1 MAVAP
6 DLLLKSAPEVKPRK
20 SAAKPPA
27 ETPQP
32 RKNQPSN
39 FAQVYAKERQT
50 SAIERQ
56 AAAAK
61 AAQNKPQTQDAAAP
75 TDTLPGANAAVVA
88 DSGNGLPVDAE
99 VTTQDDSVLDPA
111 LDPLLLFGMTGQVPL
126 TPEEA
131 TQALEDVALLD
142 TATICVPSSLLVVDA
157 HWDLL
162 DPNAQS
168 SLLAATTAS
177 VAGLVGNSA
186 ALMTDASHDPTLD
199 ALNTLPG
206 VRMAL
211 EIGAQQAQVAQ
222 QAGPTAGAI
231 TAAISGDGAQSFAGT
246 LAVLAEQG
254 VGEGEG
260 SLKIGKLDIDSLK
273 DVDGLQDG
281 AWESHSD
288 NLAGRLS
295 ALSQAIS
302 QQTSASARSV
312 LVPGQPLAMHQG
324 GWSEAVV
331 DKVMWLSS
339 QNLKS
344 AEIQLDPAEL
354 GRLEVRVDISK
365 DLTQVT
371 FASPHAGVRDSL
383 EGQMQRLRDLFTQQ
397 GMNLLDVNVSDQSLS
412 RGWQGQGQ
420 GQDGE
425 GQRRG
430 DSAPGLALGEEE
442 KPLSVGELRSS
453 TLSNARRLVD
463 YYA

>member
-6 DLLLKSAPEVKPRK
+6 DLLLQSAPEVKPRK
-20 SAAKPPA
+20 SAARPPA
-27 ETPQP
+27 DAQPP
-32 RKNQPSN
+32 RKNEASS

-50 SAIERQ
+50 NAVERHE
-56 AAAAK
+56 AAAK
-61 AAQNKPQTQDAAAP
+61 SARNKSDAASDAAP
-75 TDTLPGANAAVVA
+75 AEALPGAEVAVVA
-88 DSGNGLPVDAE
+88 DSGNDLPVDSEVATPGAE
-99 VTTQDDSVLDPA
+99 TLEA
-111 LDPLLLFGMTGQVPL
+111 ELDPLLLFGMTGQVPL
-126 TPEEA
+126 TPEETA
-131 TQALEDVALLD
+131 LTLEGAAAQAEEAAAD
-142 TATICVPSSLLVVDA
+142 
-157 HWDLL
+157 
-162 DPNAQS
+162 AQS
-168 SLLAATTAS
+168 SLLSAPAVA
-177 VAGLVGNSA
+177 VAGLVSNSA
-186 ALMTDASHDPTLD
+186 AAMTDASHDPTLD

-206 VRMAL
+206 VRLAL
-211 EIGAQQAQVAQ
+211 EIGAQAQTAAQ
-222 QAGPTAGAI
+222 QAGPTAGAV
-231 TAAISGDGAQSFAGT
+231 TAAISGDGAQAFVGT
-246 LAVLAEQG
+246 LAVLAEG
-254 VGEGEG
+254 AGEADNALELGELDVSALEGEG
-260 SLKIGKLDIDSLK
+260 LAEGTTELR
-273 DVDGLQDG
+273 
-281 AWESHSD
+281 SD

-295 ALSQAIS
+295 ALSQAIA

-312 LVPGQPLAMHQG
+312 LVPGQPVAMQQG

-365 DLTQVT
+365 DQTQVT
-371 FASPHAGVRDSL
+371 FASPNAGVRDTL

-425 GQRRG
+425 SQRRG
-430 DSAPGLALGEEE
+430 ESASGLALSEEE
-442 KPLSVGELRSS
+442 KPLNVGEVRST

>member
-6 DLLLKSAPEVKPRK
+6 DLLLQSAPEVKPRK
-20 SAAKPPA
+20 SAARPPA

-32 RKNQPSN
+32 RKNESSS

-50 SAIERQ
+50 SAVERHE
-56 AAAAK
+56 AAAK
-61 AAQNKPQTQDAAAP
+61 SARNKSEAEGDAAPAEAQ
-75 TDTLPGANAAVVA
+75 PGAEATVVA
-88 DSGNGLPVDAE
+88 DSGNDLPVDSE
-99 VTTQDDSVLDPA
+99 VAAQGTETLEGE

-131 TQALEDVALLD
+131 ALALEGAAAQAEEAAAD
-142 TATICVPSSLLVVDA
+142 
-157 HWDLL
+157 
-162 DPNAQS
+162 AQS
-168 SLLAATTAS
+168 SLLNTPAVP

-186 ALMTDASHDPTLD
+186 AAMTDASHDPTLD

-206 VRMAL
+206 VRLAL
-211 EIGAQQAQVAQ
+211 EIGAQAQAQTVAQ
-222 QAGPTAGAI
+222 QAGPTAGAV
-231 TAAISGDGAQSFAGT
+231 TAAISGDGAQAFAGT
-246 LAVLAEQG
+246 LAVLAEG
-254 VGEGEG
+254 AGEADSTLELGELDVAALEGEG
-260 SLKIGKLDIDSLK
+260 LPE
-273 DVDGLQDG
+273 G
-281 AWESHSD
+281 ATELRSD

-295 ALSQAIS
+295 ALSQAIA
-302 QQTSASARSV
+302 QQNSVSARPV
-312 LVPGQPLAMHQG
+312 LVPGQPLAMQSG

-365 DLTQVT
+365 DQTQVT
-371 FASPHAGVRDSL
+371 FASPNAGVRDTL

>member
-6 DLLLKSAPEVKPRK
+6 DLLLQSAPEVKPRK
-20 SAAKPPA
+20 AAARPPA

-32 RKNQPSN
+32 RKNESSS
-39 FAQVYAKERQT
+39 FAQVYAKERQS
-50 SAIERQ
+50 SAVERHEG
-56 AAAAK
+56 AAK
-61 AAQNKPQTQDAAAP
+61 TARNKSEAECDAAPAEAQ
-75 TDTLPGANAAVVA
+75 PGAEATVVA
-88 DSGNGLPVDAE
+88 DSGNDLPVDSA
-99 VTTQDDSVLDPA
+99 VATQEAAAQEPE

-131 TQALEDVALLD
+131 ALALEGAAAQAEAAAAD
-142 TATICVPSSLLVVDA
+142 
-157 HWDLL
+157 
-162 DPNAQS
+162 AQS
-168 SLLAATTAS
+168 SLLNTPAVA

-186 ALMTDASHDPTLD
+186 AAMTDASHDPTLD
-199 ALNTLPG
+199 TLNTLPG

-211 EIGAQQAQVAQ
+211 EIGAQAQAAQ
-222 QAGPTAGAI
+222 QAGPTAGAV
-231 TAAISGDGAQSFAGT
+231 TAAISGDGAQAFAGT
-246 LAVLAEQG
+246 LAVLAEG
-254 VGEGEG
+254 AGEAESTLELGE
-260 SLKIGKLDIDSLK
+260 LDVSALASE
-273 DVDGLQDG
+273 GLAEG
-281 AWESHSD
+281 ATELRSD

-295 ALSQAIS
+295 ALSQAIA
-302 QQTSASARSV
+302 QQTSASARPV
-312 LVPGQPLAMHQG
+312 LVPGQPLAMQQG

-365 DLTQVT
+365 EQTQVT

-420 GQDGE
+420 GQGQDSE

>member
-6 DLLLKSAPEVKPRK
+6 DLLLQSAPEVKPRK
-20 SAAKPPA
+20 AAARPPA

-32 RKNQPSN
+32 RKNESSS

-50 SAIERQ
+50 SAVERHEG
-56 AAAAK
+56 AAK
-61 AAQNKPQTQDAAAP
+61 TARNKSEAEGEATPAEAQ
-75 TDTLPGANAAVVA
+75 PGAEAAVVA
-88 DSGNGLPVDAE
+88 DSGNDLPVDSEVATPDAE
-99 VTTQDDSVLDPA
+99 ALEA
-111 LDPLLLFGMTGQVPL
+111 ELDPLLLFGMTGQVPL
-126 TPEEA
+126 TPEETA
-131 TQALEDVALLD
+131 LTLEGAAAQAEEAAAD
-142 TATICVPSSLLVVDA
+142 
-157 HWDLL
+157 
-162 DPNAQS
+162 AQS
-168 SLLAATTAS
+168 SLLNAPTVP

-186 ALMTDASHDPTLD
+186 AAMTDASHDPTLD

-211 EIGAQQAQVAQ
+211 EIGAQAQAQIAAQ
-222 QAGPTAGAI
+222 QAGPTAGAV
-231 TAAISGDGAQSFAGT
+231 TAAISGDGAQAFAGT
-246 LAVLAEQG
+246 LAVLAEG
-254 VGEGEG
+254 AGEADNALELGELDVAALEGEG
-260 SLKIGKLDIDSLK
+260 LPE
-273 DVDGLQDG
+273 G
-281 AWESHSD
+281 ATELRSD

-295 ALSQAIS
+295 ALSQAIA
-302 QQTSASARSV
+302 QQNSVSARPV
-312 LVPGQPLAMHQG
+312 LVPGQPLAMQSG

-365 DLTQVT
+365 DQTQVT
-371 FASPHAGVRDSL
+371 FASPHAGVRDTL

>member
-32 RKNQPSN
+32 RKNQPSS

-50 SAIERQ
+50 SAVERQ
-56 AAAAK
+56 AVAAK
-61 AAQNKPQTQDAAAP
+61 TAQNKPQAQDAAAP
-75 TDTLPGANAAVVA
+75 ADALSGANAAVVA

-126 TPEEA
+126 TPEEEA
-131 TQALEDVALLD
+131 QALGDAAAQAE
-142 TATICVPSSLLVVDA
+142 TAAD
-157 HWDLL
+157 
-162 DPNAQS
+162 AQS
-168 SLLAATTAS
+168 SLLAATAAS
-177 VAGLVGNSA
+177 VAGVVGNSA

-211 EIGAQQAQVAQ
+211 EIGAQQAQATTQ

-231 TAAISGDGAQSFAGT
+231 TAAISDDGAQTFAGT

-254 VGEGEG
+254 AGEGEG
-260 SLKIGKLDIDSLK
+260 SFKIGKLDIDSLK
-273 DVDGLQDG
+273 DVEGLQDG
-281 AWESHSD
+281 AGESHND

-302 QQTSASARSV
+302 QQTSASARAV
-312 LVPGQPLAMHQG
+312 LVPGQPLAMQQG

-371 FASPHAGVRDSL
+371 FASPHAGVRDAL

-397 GMNLLDVNVSDQSLS
+397 GMNLLDVNVSDQSLN
-412 RGWQGQGQ
+412 RGWQGQGQNQ

-430 DSAPGLALGEEE
+430 DSASGLAHSEDD
-442 KPLSVGELRSS
+442 KPSSVGEVRST
-453 TLSNARRLVD
+453 TLINARRLVD

>member
-6 DLLLKSAPEVKPRK
+6 DLLLQSAPEVKPRK
-20 SAAKPPA
+20 AAARPPA

-32 RKNQPSN
+32 RKNEASS
-39 FAQVYAKERQT
+39 FAQVYAKERQ
-50 SAIERQ
+50 ANAVERHEG
-56 AAAAK
+56 AAK
-61 AAQNKPQTQDAAAP
+61 SARNKSEAECDAEPAEAH
-75 TDTLPGANAAVVA
+75 PGAEAAVVA
-88 DSGNGLPVDAE
+88 DSGNDLPVDSEVATPDAE
-99 VTTQDDSVLDPA
+99 ALEA
-111 LDPLLLFGMTGQVPL
+111 ELDPLLLFGMTGQVPL
-126 TPEEA
+126 TPEETA
-131 TQALEDVALLD
+131 LTLEGAAAQAA
-142 TATICVPSSLLVVDA
+142 DA
-157 HWDLL
+157 AAD
-162 DPNAQS
+162 AQS
-168 SLLAATTAS
+168 SLLNAPTVP

-186 ALMTDASHDPTLD
+186 AAMTDASHDPTLD

-211 EIGAQQAQVAQ
+211 EIGAQVQTAAQ
-222 QAGPTAGAI
+222 QAGPTAGAV
-231 TAAISGDGAQSFAGT
+231 TAAISGDGAQAFAGT
-246 LAVLAEQG
+246 LAVLAEG
-254 VGEGEG
+254 AGEADNALELGELDVAALEGEG
-260 SLKIGKLDIDSLK
+260 LPE
-273 DVDGLQDG
+273 G
-281 AWESHSD
+281 ATELRSD

-295 ALSQAIS
+295 ALSQAIA
-302 QQTSASARSV
+302 QQTSASARPV
-312 LVPGQPLAMHQG
+312 LVPGQPLAMQQG

-365 DLTQVT
+365 DQTQVT
-371 FASPHAGVRDSL
+371 FASPHAGVRDTL

>member
-6 DLLLKSAPEVKPRK
+6 DLLLQSAPEVKPRK
-20 SAAKPPA
+20 SAARPPA
-27 ETPQP
+27 DTQPP
-32 RKNQPSN
+32 RKNEASS

-50 SAIERQ
+50 SAVERHE
-56 AAAAK
+56 AAAK
-61 AAQNKPQTQDAAAP
+61 SSRNKSETEGDAAPA
-75 TDTLPGANAAVVA
+75 DVLPGAEAAVVA
-88 DSGNGLPVDAE
+88 DSGNDLPVESEVATQGAE
-99 VTTQDDSVLDPA
+99 TLEA
-111 LDPLLLFGMTGQVPL
+111 ELDPLLLFGMTGQVPL
-126 TPEEA
+126 TPEETA
-131 TQALEDVALLD
+131 LALDGAAAQAEDAAAD
-142 TATICVPSSLLVVDA
+142 
-157 HWDLL
+157 
-162 DPNAQS
+162 AQS
-168 SLLAATTAS
+168 SLLTTATP

-186 ALMTDASHDPTLD
+186 AAMTDASHDPTLD

-211 EIGAQQAQVAQ
+211 EIGAQAQAAQ
-222 QAGPTAGAI
+222 QAGPTAGAV
-231 TAAISGDGAQSFAGT
+231 TAAISGDGAQAFAGT
-246 LAVLAEQG
+246 LAVLAEG
-254 VGEGEG
+254 AGEADSTLELGELDVSALEGEG
-260 SLKIGKLDIDSLK
+260 LA
-273 DVDGLQDG
+273 DG
-281 AWESHSD
+281 ATELRSD

-295 ALSQAIS
+295 ALSQAIA
-302 QQTSASARSV
+302 QQTSASSRSV
-312 LVPGQPLAMHQG
+312 LVPGQPVAMQQG

-365 DLTQVT
+365 DQTQVT
-371 FASPHAGVRDSL
+371 FASPHAGVRDTL

-420 GQDGE
+420 EQGGE
-425 GQRRG
+425 SQRRG
-430 DSAPGLALGEEE
+430 ESASGLALSEEE
-442 KPLSVGELRSS
+442 KPLNVGEVRSSS

>member
-6 DLLLKSAPEVKPRK
+6 DLLLQSAPEVKPRK
-20 SAAKPPA
+20 SAARPPA
-27 ETPQP
+27 DAQPP
-32 RKNQPSN
+32 RKNEASS

-50 SAIERQ
+50 NAVERHEG
-56 AAAAK
+56 AAK
-61 AAQNKPQTQDAAAP
+61 TARNKSEAEGDAAPAEAQ
-75 TDTLPGANAAVVA
+75 PGAEASVVA
-88 DSGNGLPVDAE
+88 DSGNDLPVDSEVATPDADALEAE
-99 VTTQDDSVLDPA
+99 

-131 TQALEDVALLD
+131 ALTLEGTAAQAEEAAAD
-142 TATICVPSSLLVVDA
+142 
-157 HWDLL
+157 
-162 DPNAQS
+162 AQS
-168 SLLAATTAS
+168 SLLNTPA
-177 VAGLVGNSA
+177 VPLAGLVGNSA
-186 ALMTDASHDPTLD
+186 AAMTDASHDPTLD

-211 EIGAQQAQVAQ
+211 EIGAQAQSAAQ
-222 QAGPTAGAI
+222 QAGPTAGAV
-231 TAAISGDGAQSFAGT
+231 TAAISGDGAQAFAGT
-246 LAVLAEQG
+246 LAVSAEG
-254 VGEGEG
+254 AGEADSTLELGELDVAALEGEG
-260 SLKIGKLDIDSLK
+260 LPE
-273 DVDGLQDG
+273 G
-281 AWESHSD
+281 ATELRSD

-295 ALSQAIS
+295 ALSQAIA
-302 QQTSASARSV
+302 QQTSASARPV
-312 LVPGQPLAMHQG
+312 LVPGQPLAMQSG

-365 DLTQVT
+365 DQTQVT
-371 FASPHAGVRDSL
+371 FASPHAGVRDTL

>member
-6 DLLLKSAPEVKPRK
+6 DLLLQSAPEVKPRK
-20 SAAKPPA
+20 SAPKPPA
-27 ETPQP
+27 DAQPP
-32 RKNQPSN
+32 RKNEASS

-50 SAIERQ
+50 NAVERHE
-56 AAAAK
+56 AAAK
-61 AAQNKPQTQDAAAP
+61 SARNKSDAASDAVP
-75 TDTLPGANAAVVA
+75 AEALPGAEAAVVA
-88 DSGNGLPVDAE
+88 DSGNDLPVESEVVVQDAE
-99 VTTQDDSVLDPA
+99 TLEA
-111 LDPLLLFGMTGQVPL
+111 ELDPLLLFGMTGQIPL
-126 TPEEA
+126 TPEETA
-131 TQALEDVALLD
+131 LTLEGAAAQAEEAAAD
-142 TATICVPSSLLVVDA
+142 
-157 HWDLL
+157 
-162 DPNAQS
+162 AQS
-168 SLLAATTAS
+168 SLLIATAVP

-186 ALMTDASHDPTLD
+186 AAMTDASHDPILD

-211 EIGAQQAQVAQ
+211 EIGAQAQAAQ
-222 QAGPTAGAI
+222 QAGPTSGAV
-231 TAAISGDGAQSFAGT
+231 TAAISGDGGQAFAGT
-246 LAVLAEQG
+246 LAVLAEG
-254 VGEGEG
+254 AGEADNALELGELDVSALEGEG
-260 SLKIGKLDIDSLK
+260 LAEGTTELR
-273 DVDGLQDG
+273 
-281 AWESHSD
+281 SD

-295 ALSQAIS
+295 ALSQAIA
-302 QQTSASARSV
+302 QQISASARSV
-312 LVPGQPLAMHQG
+312 LVPGQPVAMQQG

-365 DLTQVT
+365 DQTQVT
-371 FASPHAGVRDSL
+371 FASPNAGVRDTL

-453 TLSNARRLVD
+453 TLSNARSLVD

>member
-6 DLLLKSAPEVKPRK
+6 DLLLQSAPEVKPRK
-20 SAAKPPA
+20 AAARPPA

-32 RKNQPSN
+32 RKNEPSS
-39 FAQVYAKERQT
+39 FAHVYAKERQS
-50 SAIERQ
+50 SAVERHEGAAKTARNKSEAEGEAAPAEAQ
-56 AAAAK
+56 PGAEAAA
-61 AAQNKPQTQDAAAP
+61 
-75 TDTLPGANAAVVA
+75 VA
-88 DSGNGLPVDAE
+88 DSGNDLPVDSEVATPDAE
-99 VTTQDDSVLDPA
+99 ALEA
-111 LDPLLLFGMTGQVPL
+111 ELDPLLLFGMTGQAPL
-126 TPEEA
+126 PSEEA
-131 TQALEDVALLD
+131 ALTLEGAAAQAEEAAAD
-142 TATICVPSSLLVVDA
+142 
-157 HWDLL
+157 
-162 DPNAQS
+162 AQS
-168 SLLAATTAS
+168 SLLSAS
-177 VAGLVGNSA
+177 AVPVAGLVGNSA
-186 ALMTDASHDPTLD
+186 AAMTDASHDPTLD

-211 EIGAQQAQVAQ
+211 EIGAQAQAAAQ
-222 QAGPTAGAI
+222 QAGPTAGAV
-231 TAAISGDGAQSFAGT
+231 TAAISGDGAQTFAGT
-246 LAVLAEQG
+246 LAVLAEG
-254 VGEGEG
+254 TGEADSTLEFGELDVPALEGEG
-260 SLKIGKLDIDSLK
+260 LAE
-273 DVDGLQDG
+273 G
-281 AWESHSD
+281 ATELRSD

-295 ALSQAIS
+295 ALSQAIA

-312 LVPGQPLAMHQG
+312 LVPGQPVAMQQG

-365 DLTQVT
+365 DQTQVT
-371 FASPHAGVRDSL
+371 FASPHAGVRDTL

-420 GQDGE
+420 GQEGD

-430 DSAPGLALGEEE
+430 DAAPGLALGEEE

>member
-6 DLLLKSAPEVKPRK
+6 DLLLQSAPEVKPRK
-20 SAAKPPA
+20 ATARPPA

-32 RKNQPSN
+32 RKNESSS

-50 SAIERQ
+50 SAVERHEG
-56 AAAAK
+56 AAK
-61 AAQNKPQTQDAAAP
+61 SARNKSEAEGDAAPAEAQ
-75 TDTLPGANAAVVA
+75 PGAEAAVVA
-88 DSGNGLPVDAE
+88 DSGNDLPVDSEVAAQGTETLEAE
-99 VTTQDDSVLDPA
+99 

-131 TQALEDVALLD
+131 GLTLEGTAAQAEEAAAD
-142 TATICVPSSLLVVDA
+142 
-157 HWDLL
+157 
-162 DPNAQS
+162 AQS
-168 SLLAATTAS
+168 SLLSAPVVA

-186 ALMTDASHDPTLD
+186 AAMTDASHDPTLD

-211 EIGAQQAQVAQ
+211 EIGAQAQIAAQ
-222 QAGPTAGAI
+222 QAGPTAGAV
-231 TAAISGDGAQSFAGT
+231 TAAISGEGAQAFAGT
-246 LAVLAEQG
+246 LAVLAEG
-254 VGEGEG
+254 AGEADSTLELGELDVAALEGEG
-260 SLKIGKLDIDSLK
+260 LPE
-273 DVDGLQDG
+273 G
-281 AWESHSD
+281 ATELRSD

-295 ALSQAIS
+295 ALSQAIA
-302 QQTSASARSV
+302 QQTSASARPV
-312 LVPGQPLAMHQG
+312 LVPGQPLAMQSG

-365 DLTQVT
+365 DQTQVT
-371 FASPHAGVRDSL
+371 FASPHAGVRDTL

>member
-6 DLLLKSAPEVKPRK
+6 DLLLQSAPEVKPRK
-20 SAAKPPA
+20 AAARPPA

-32 RKNQPSN
+32 RKNESSS

-50 SAIERQ
+50 SAVERHEG
-56 AAAAK
+56 AAK
-61 AAQNKPQTQDAAAP
+61 SARNKSEAEGDAAPAEAQP
-75 TDTLPGANAAVVA
+75 VAEAAVVA
-88 DSGNGLPVDAE
+88 DSGNDLPVDSEVAAQGTETLEAE
-99 VTTQDDSVLDPA
+99 

-126 TPEEA
+126 TPEETA
-131 TQALEDVALLD
+131 LTLEGTAAQAEEAAAD
-142 TATICVPSSLLVVDA
+142 
-157 HWDLL
+157 
-162 DPNAQS
+162 AQS
-168 SLLAATTAS
+168 SLLNTPAVPVT
-177 VAGLVGNSA
+177 GLVGNSA
-186 ALMTDASHDPTLD
+186 AAMTDASHDPTLD

-211 EIGAQQAQVAQ
+211 EIGAQAQAAAQ
-222 QAGPTAGAI
+222 QAGPTA
-231 TAAISGDGAQSFAGT
+231 AAISGDGAQTFAGT
-246 LAVLAEQG
+246 LAVLAEG
-254 VGEGEG
+254 AGEADSTLELGELDVAALEGEG
-260 SLKIGKLDIDSLK
+260 LPE
-273 DVDGLQDG
+273 G
-281 AWESHSD
+281 ATELRSD

-295 ALSQAIS
+295 ALSQAIA
-302 QQTSASARSV
+302 QQTSASARPV
-312 LVPGQPLAMHQG
+312 LVPGQPLAMQSG

-365 DLTQVT
+365 DQTQVT
-371 FASPHAGVRDSL
+371 FASPHAGVRDTL

>member
-6 DLLLKSAPEVKPRK
+6 DLLLQSAPEVKPRK
-20 SAAKPPA
+20 AAARPPA

-32 RKNQPSN
+32 RKNESSS

-50 SAIERQ
+50 SAVERHEG
-56 AAAAK
+56 AAK
-61 AAQNKPQTQDAAAP
+61 TARNKSEAEGDAAPAEAQ
-75 TDTLPGANAAVVA
+75 PGAEATVVA
-88 DSGNGLPVDAE
+88 DSGNDLPVDSEVAAQGTEALEAE
-99 VTTQDDSVLDPA
+99 

-126 TPEEA
+126 TPEETA
-131 TQALEDVALLD
+131 LTLEGTAAQAEEAVAD
-142 TATICVPSSLLVVDA
+142 
-157 HWDLL
+157 
-162 DPNAQS
+162 AQS
-168 SLLAATTAS
+168 SLLNTPAVP

-186 ALMTDASHDPTLD
+186 AAMTDASHDPTLD

-211 EIGAQQAQVAQ
+211 EIGAQAQTAAQ
-222 QAGPTAGAI
+222 QAGPTAGAV
-231 TAAISGDGAQSFAGT
+231 TAAISGDGAQAFAGT
-246 LAVLAEQG
+246 LAVLAEG
-254 VGEGEG
+254 AGEADSTLELGELDVAALEGEG
-260 SLKIGKLDIDSLK
+260 
-273 DVDGLQDG
+273 VPEG
-281 AWESHSD
+281 ATELRSD

-295 ALSQAIS
+295 ALSQAIA
-302 QQTSASARSV
+302 QQTSASARPV
-312 LVPGQPLAMHQG
+312 LVPGQPLAMQQG

-365 DLTQVT
+365 DQTQVT
-371 FASPHAGVRDSL
+371 FASPHAGVRDTL

>member
-6 DLLLKSAPEVKPRK
+6 DLLLQSAPEVKPRK
-20 SAAKPPA
+20 SAARPPA
-27 ETPQP
+27 DAQPP
-32 RKNQPSN
+32 RKNEASS

-50 SAIERQ
+50 NAVERHE
-56 AAAAK
+56 AAAK
-61 AAQNKPQTQDAAAP
+61 SARNKSEAECDAAPAEAQ
-75 TDTLPGANAAVVA
+75 PGAEAAVVA
-88 DSGNGLPVDAE
+88 DSGNDLPVDSEVATPGAE
-99 VTTQDDSVLDPA
+99 TLEA
-111 LDPLLLFGMTGQVPL
+111 ELDPLLLFGMTGQVPL
-126 TPEEA
+126 TPEETA
-131 TQALEDVALLD
+131 LTLEGAAAQAEEAAAD
-142 TATICVPSSLLVVDA
+142 
-157 HWDLL
+157 
-162 DPNAQS
+162 AQS
-168 SLLAATTAS
+168 SLLNAPAVA
-177 VAGLVGNSA
+177 VAGLISNSA
-186 ALMTDASHDPTLD
+186 AAMTDASHDPTLD

-206 VRMAL
+206 VRLAL
-211 EIGAQQAQVAQ
+211 EIGAQAQAQTAAQ
-222 QAGPTAGAI
+222 QAGPTAGAV
-231 TAAISGDGAQSFAGT
+231 TAAISGDGAQAFAGT
-246 LAVLAEQG
+246 LAVLAEG
-254 VGEGEG
+254 AGKADSALELGELDVSALEGEG
-260 SLKIGKLDIDSLK
+260 LAEGTTELR
-273 DVDGLQDG
+273 
-281 AWESHSD
+281 SD

-295 ALSQAIS
+295 ALSQAIA

-312 LVPGQPLAMHQG
+312 LVPGQPVAMQQG

-365 DLTQVT
+365 DQTQVT
-371 FASPHAGVRDSL
+371 FASPNAGVRDTL

-425 GQRRG
+425 SQRRG
-430 DSAPGLALGEEE
+430 ESASGLALSEEE
-442 KPLSVGELRSS
+442 KPLNVGEVRST

>member
-6 DLLLKSAPEVKPRK
+6 DLLLQSAPEVKPRK
-20 SAAKPPA
+20 SAPKPPA
-27 ETPQP
+27 DAQPP
-32 RKNQPSN
+32 RKNEASS

-50 SAIERQ
+50 NAVERHE
-56 AAAAK
+56 AAAK
-61 AAQNKPQTQDAAAP
+61 SARNKSDAASDAVP
-75 TDTLPGANAAVVA
+75 AEALPGAEAAVVA
-88 DSGNGLPVDAE
+88 DSGNDLPVDSEVATQGAE
-99 VTTQDDSVLDPA
+99 TLEA
-111 LDPLLLFGMTGQVPL
+111 ELDPLLLFGMTGQVPL
-126 TPEEA
+126 TPEETA
-131 TQALEDVALLD
+131 LALDGAAAQAEDAAAD
-142 TATICVPSSLLVVDA
+142 
-157 HWDLL
+157 
-162 DPNAQS
+162 AQS
-168 SLLAATTAS
+168 SLLATATP

-186 ALMTDASHDPTLD
+186 ATMTDASHDPTLD

-206 VRMAL
+206 VRLAL
-211 EIGAQQAQVAQ
+211 EIGAQAQTAAQ
-222 QAGPTAGAI
+222 QAGPTAGAV
-231 TAAISGDGAQSFAGT
+231 TAAISGDGAQAFAGT
-246 LAVLAEQG
+246 LAVLAEG
-254 VGEGEG
+254 AGEADNALELGELDVSALEGEG
-260 SLKIGKLDIDSLK
+260 L
-273 DVDGLQDG
+273 
-281 AWESHSD
+281 AESTTELRSD

-295 ALSQAIS
+295 ALSQAIA

-312 LVPGQPLAMHQG
+312 LVPGQPVAMQQG

-365 DLTQVT
+365 DQTQVT
-371 FASPHAGVRDSL
+371 FASPNAGVRDTL

-425 GQRRG
+425 SQRRG
-430 DSAPGLALGEEE
+430 ESASGLALSEEE
-442 KPLSVGELRSS
+442 KPLNVGEVRST

>member
-6 DLLLKSAPEVKPRK
+6 DLLLQSAPEVKPRK
-20 SAAKPPA
+20 AAARPPA

-32 RKNQPSN
+32 RKNESSS

-50 SAIERQ
+50 SAVERHEG
-56 AAAAK
+56 AAK
-61 AAQNKPQTQDAAAP
+61 SARNKSEAEGEAAP
-75 TDTLPGANAAVVA
+75 AEAQPGAEAVVVA
-88 DSGNGLPVDAE
+88 DSGNDLPVDSEVATPDAE
-99 VTTQDDSVLDPA
+99 ALEA
-111 LDPLLLFGMTGQVPL
+111 ELDPLLLFGMTGQVPL
-126 TPEEA
+126 TPEETA
-131 TQALEDVALLD
+131 LTLEGAAAQAEEAAAD
-142 TATICVPSSLLVVDA
+142 
-157 HWDLL
+157 
-162 DPNAQS
+162 AQS
-168 SLLAATTAS
+168 SLLNAPTVP

-186 ALMTDASHDPTLD
+186 AAMTDASHDPTLD

-211 EIGAQQAQVAQ
+211 EIGAQAQTAAQ
-222 QAGPTAGAI
+222 QAGPTAGAV
-231 TAAISGDGAQSFAGT
+231 TAAISGDGAQAFAGT
-246 LAVLAEQG
+246 LAVLAEG
-254 VGEGEG
+254 AGEAESTLELGELDVAALEGEG
-260 SLKIGKLDIDSLK
+260 LPE
-273 DVDGLQDG
+273 G
-281 AWESHSD
+281 ATELRSD

-295 ALSQAIS
+295 ALSQAIA
-302 QQTSASARSV
+302 QQTSASARPV
-312 LVPGQPLAMHQG
+312 LVPGQPLAMQQG

-365 DLTQVT
+365 DQTQVT
-371 FASPHAGVRDSL
+371 FASPHAGVRDTL

>member
-6 DLLLKSAPEVKPRK
+6 DLLLQSAPEVKPRK
-20 SAAKPPA
+20 AAARPPA

-32 RKNQPSN
+32 RKNEASS

-50 SAIERQ
+50 SAVERHEG
-56 AAAAK
+56 AAK
-61 AAQNKPQTQDAAAP
+61 SARNKSEAECETAPAEAQ
-75 TDTLPGANAAVVA
+75 PGAEAAVVA
-88 DSGNGLPVDAE
+88 DSGNDLPVDSEVAAQGSETLEAE
-99 VTTQDDSVLDPA
+99 

-131 TQALEDVALLD
+131 ALALEGA
-142 TATICVPSSLLVVDA
+142 AA
-157 HWDLL
+157 QAEEAAAE
-162 DPNAQS
+162 AQS
-168 SLLAATTAS
+168 RLLNAPAVP

-186 ALMTDASHDPTLD
+186 AAMTDASHDPTLD

-211 EIGAQQAQVAQ
+211 EIGAQAQAAAQ
-222 QAGPTAGAI
+222 QAGPTAGAV
-231 TAAISGDGAQSFAGT
+231 TAAISGDGAQAFAGT
-246 LAVLAEQG
+246 LAVLAEG
-254 VGEGEG
+254 AGEADSTLELGELDVAALEGEG
-260 SLKIGKLDIDSLK
+260 LPE
-273 DVDGLQDG
+273 G
-281 AWESHSD
+281 ATELRSD

-295 ALSQAIS
+295 ALSQAIA
-302 QQTSASARSV
+302 QQTSASARPV
-312 LVPGQPLAMHQG
+312 LVPGQPLAMQSG

-365 DLTQVT
+365 DQTQVT
-371 FASPHAGVRDSL
+371 FASPHAGVRDTL

-412 RGWQGQGQ
+412 RGWQGQGQGQ

>member
-6 DLLLKSAPEVKPRK
+6 DLLLQSAPEVKPRK
-20 SAAKPPA
+20 SAARPPA
-27 ETPQP
+27 DAQPP
-32 RKNQPSN
+32 RKNEASS
-39 FAQVYAKERQT
+39 FAQVYAKERQ
-50 SAIERQ
+50 ANAVERHEG
-56 AAAAK
+56 AAK
-61 AAQNKPQTQDAAAP
+61 SARNKSEAECDAEPAEAH
-75 TDTLPGANAAVVA
+75 PGAEAAVVA
-88 DSGNGLPVDAE
+88 DSGNDLPVDSEVATPDAE
-99 VTTQDDSVLDPA
+99 ALEA
-111 LDPLLLFGMTGQVPL
+111 ELDPLLLFGMTGQVPL
-126 TPEEA
+126 TPEETA
-131 TQALEDVALLD
+131 LTLEGAAAQAEEAAAD
-142 TATICVPSSLLVVDA
+142 
-157 HWDLL
+157 
-162 DPNAQS
+162 AQS
-168 SLLAATTAS
+168 SLLNTPAVA

-186 ALMTDASHDPTLD
+186 AAMTDASHDPTLD

-211 EIGAQQAQVAQ
+211 EIGAQAQAAAQ
-222 QAGPTAGAI
+222 QAGPTAGAV
-231 TAAISGDGAQSFAGT
+231 TAAISGDGAQAFAGT
-246 LAVLAEQG
+246 LAVLAEG
-254 VGEGEG
+254 AGEADSTLELGELDVAALEGEG
-260 SLKIGKLDIDSLK
+260 LPE
-273 DVDGLQDG
+273 G
-281 AWESHSD
+281 ATELRSD

-295 ALSQAIS
+295 ALSQAIA
-302 QQTSASARSV
+302 QQTSASARPV
-312 LVPGQPLAMHQG
+312 LVPGQPLAMQSG

-365 DLTQVT
+365 DQTQVT
-371 FASPHAGVRDSL
+371 FASPHAGVRDTL

>member
-6 DLLLKSAPEVKPRK
+6 DLLLQSAPEVKPRK
-20 SAAKPPA
+20 AAARQPA

-32 RKNQPSN
+32 RKNESSS

-50 SAIERQ
+50 SAVERHEG
-56 AAAAK
+56 AAK
-61 AAQNKPQTQDAAAP
+61 SARNKSEAEGDAAPAEAQ
-75 TDTLPGANAAVVA
+75 PGAEAAVVA
-88 DSGNGLPVDAE
+88 DSGNDLPVDSEVAAQGTEALEAE
-99 VTTQDDSVLDPA
+99 

-126 TPEEA
+126 TPEETA
-131 TQALEDVALLD
+131 LTLEGTAAQAEEAVAD
-142 TATICVPSSLLVVDA
+142 
-157 HWDLL
+157 
-162 DPNAQS
+162 AQS
-168 SLLAATTAS
+168 SLLNAPA
-177 VAGLVGNSA
+177 VPLAGLVGNSA
-186 ALMTDASHDPTLD
+186 AAMTDASHDPTLD

-211 EIGAQQAQVAQ
+211 EIGAQAQTAAQ
-222 QAGPTAGAI
+222 QAGPTAGAV
-231 TAAISGDGAQSFAGT
+231 TAAISGDGAQAFAGT
-246 LAVLAEQG
+246 LAVLAEG
-254 VGEGEG
+254 AGEAESTLELGELDVAALEGEG
-260 SLKIGKLDIDSLK
+260 LPE
-273 DVDGLQDG
+273 G
-281 AWESHSD
+281 ATELRSD

-295 ALSQAIS
+295 ALSQAIA
-302 QQTSASARSV
+302 QQTSASARPV
-312 LVPGQPLAMHQG
+312 LVPGQPLAMQQG

-365 DLTQVT
+365 DQTQVT
-371 FASPHAGVRDSL
+371 FASPHAGVRDTL

>member
-6 DLLLKSAPEVKPRK
+6 DLLLQSAPEVKPRK
-20 SAAKPPA
+20 SAARPPA
-27 ETPQP
+27 DAQPP
-32 RKNQPSN
+32 RKNEASS

-50 SAIERQ
+50 NAVERHE
-56 AAAAK
+56 AAAK
-61 AAQNKPQTQDAAAP
+61 SALNKSDAASDAAP
-75 TDTLPGANAAVVA
+75 AEALPGAEVAVVA
-88 DSGNGLPVDAE
+88 DSGNDLPVDSE
-99 VTTQDDSVLDPA
+99 VTTQGAETLEA
-111 LDPLLLFGMTGQVPL
+111 ELDPLLLFGMTGQVPL
-126 TPEEA
+126 TPEETA
-131 TQALEDVALLD
+131 LTLEGAAAQAEEAAAD
-142 TATICVPSSLLVVDA
+142 
-157 HWDLL
+157 
-162 DPNAQS
+162 AQS
-168 SLLAATTAS
+168 SLLNAPAVA
-177 VAGLVGNSA
+177 VAGLVSNSA
-186 ALMTDASHDPTLD
+186 AAMTDASHDPTLD

-206 VRMAL
+206 VRLAL
-211 EIGAQQAQVAQ
+211 EIGAQAQAQTAAQ
-222 QAGPTAGAI
+222 QAGPTAGAV
-231 TAAISGDGAQSFAGT
+231 TAAISGDGAQAFAGT
-246 LAVLAEQG
+246 LAVLAEG
-254 VGEGEG
+254 AGEADNALELGELDVSALEGEG
-260 SLKIGKLDIDSLK
+260 LAEGTTELR
-273 DVDGLQDG
+273 
-281 AWESHSD
+281 SD

-295 ALSQAIS
+295 ALSQAIA

-312 LVPGQPLAMHQG
+312 LVPGQPVAMQQG

-365 DLTQVT
+365 DQTQVT
-371 FASPHAGVRDSL
+371 FASPHAGVRDTL

-425 GQRRG
+425 SQRRG
-430 DSAPGLALGEEE
+430 ESASGLALSEEE
-442 KPLSVGELRSS
+442 KPQSLGEVRST

>member
-6 DLLLKSAPEVKPRK
+6 DLLLQSAPEVKPRK
-20 SAAKPPA
+20 SAPKPPA
-27 ETPQP
+27 DAQPP
-32 RKNQPSN
+32 RKNEASS

-50 SAIERQ
+50 NAVERHE
-56 AAAAK
+56 AAAK
-61 AAQNKPQTQDAAAP
+61 SARNKSDAASDAVP
-75 TDTLPGANAAVVA
+75 AEALPGAEAAVVA
-88 DSGNGLPVDAE
+88 DSGNDLPVGSEVATQGAE
-99 VTTQDDSVLDPA
+99 TLEA
-111 LDPLLLFGMTGQVPL
+111 ELDPLLLFGMTGQVPL
-126 TPEEA
+126 TPEETA
-131 TQALEDVALLD
+131 LALDGAAAQAEDAAAD
-142 TATICVPSSLLVVDA
+142 
-157 HWDLL
+157 
-162 DPNAQS
+162 AQS
-168 SLLAATTAS
+168 SLLATATP

-186 ALMTDASHDPTLD
+186 ATMTDASHDPTLD

-206 VRMAL
+206 VRLAL
-211 EIGAQQAQVAQ
+211 EIGAQAQTAAQ
-222 QAGPTAGAI
+222 QAGPTAGAV
-231 TAAISGDGAQSFAGT
+231 TAAISGDGAQAFTGT
-246 LAVLAEQG
+246 LAVLAEG
-254 VGEGEG
+254 AGEADSALELGELDVSALEGEG
-260 SLKIGKLDIDSLK
+260 LAEGTTELR
-273 DVDGLQDG
+273 
-281 AWESHSD
+281 SD

-295 ALSQAIS
+295 ALSQAIA

-312 LVPGQPLAMHQG
+312 LVPGQPVAMQQG

-365 DLTQVT
+365 DQTQVT
-371 FASPHAGVRDSL
+371 FASPNAGVRDTL

-425 GQRRG
+425 SQRRG
-430 DSAPGLALGEEE
+430 ESASGLALSEEE
-442 KPLSVGELRSS
+442 KPLNVGEVRST

>member
-6 DLLLKSAPEVKPRK
+6 DLLLQSAPEVKPRK
-20 SAAKPPA
+20 AAARPPA
-27 ETPQP
+27 EPPQP
-32 RKNQPSN
+32 RKNESSS

-50 SAIERQ
+50 NAVERHEAPAKSAR
-56 AAAAK
+56 
-61 AAQNKPQTQDAAAP
+61 NKSEAECDAAPAEAQ
-75 TDTLPGANAAVVA
+75 PGAEAAVVA
-88 DSGNGLPVDAE
+88 DSGNDLPVDSEVAAQGTETLEAE
-99 VTTQDDSVLDPA
+99 

-126 TPEEA
+126 TPEETA
-131 TQALEDVALLD
+131 LTLEGTAAQAEEAAAD
-142 TATICVPSSLLVVDA
+142 
-157 HWDLL
+157 
-162 DPNAQS
+162 AQS
-168 SLLAATTAS
+168 SLLNTPTVP

-186 ALMTDASHDPTLD
+186 AAMTDASHDPTLD

-211 EIGAQQAQVAQ
+211 EIGAQAQAAAQ
-222 QAGPTAGAI
+222 QAGPTAGAV
-231 TAAISGDGAQSFAGT
+231 TAAISGDGAQAFAGA
-246 LAVLAEQG
+246 LAVLAEGAGEADSSLELGELDVAAQ
-254 VGEGEG
+254 EGEG
-260 SLKIGKLDIDSLK
+260 LPEGVTELR
-273 DVDGLQDG
+273 
-281 AWESHSD
+281 SD

-295 ALSQAIS
+295 ALSQAIA
-302 QQTSASARSV
+302 QQTSASARPV
-312 LVPGQPLAMHQG
+312 LVPGQPLAMQQG

-365 DLTQVT
+365 DQTQVT
-371 FASPHAGVRDSL
+371 FASPHAGVRDTL

-420 GQDGE
+420 GQE
-425 GQRRG
+425 GDSQRRG

>member
-6 DLLLKSAPEVKPRK
+6 DLLLQSAPEVKPRK
-20 SAAKPPA
+20 AAARPPA

-32 RKNQPSN
+32 RKNEPSS

-50 SAIERQ
+50 SAVERHEG
-56 AAAAK
+56 AAK
-61 AAQNKPQTQDAAAP
+61 TARNKSEAECEATPVEAQ
-75 TDTLPGANAAVVA
+75 PGAEAAVVA
-88 DSGNGLPVDAE
+88 DSGNDLPVDSEVAAQGTETLEAE
-99 VTTQDDSVLDPA
+99 

-131 TQALEDVALLD
+131 GLTLEGTAAQAEEAAAD
-142 TATICVPSSLLVVDA
+142 
-157 HWDLL
+157 
-162 DPNAQS
+162 AQS
-168 SLLAATTAS
+168 SLLSAPVVA

-186 ALMTDASHDPTLD
+186 AAMTDASHDPTLD

-211 EIGAQQAQVAQ
+211 EIGAQAQIAAQ
-222 QAGPTAGAI
+222 QAGPTAGAV
-231 TAAISGDGAQSFAGT
+231 TAAISGEGAQAFAGT
-246 LAVLAEQG
+246 LAVLAEG
-254 VGEGEG
+254 AGEADSTLELGELDVAALEGEG
-260 SLKIGKLDIDSLK
+260 LPE
-273 DVDGLQDG
+273 G
-281 AWESHSD
+281 ATELRSD

-295 ALSQAIS
+295 ALSQAIA
-302 QQTSASARSV
+302 QQTSASARPV
-312 LVPGQPLAMHQG
+312 LVPGQPLAMQSG

-365 DLTQVT
+365 DQTQVT
-371 FASPHAGVRDSL
+371 FASPHAGVRDTL

>member
-6 DLLLKSAPEVKPRK
+6 DLLLQSAPEVKPRK
-20 SAAKPPA
+20 AAARPPA

-32 RKNQPSN
+32 RKNESSS

-50 SAIERQ
+50 SAVERHEG
-56 AAAAK
+56 AAK
-61 AAQNKPQTQDAAAP
+61 SARNKSETEGEAAP
-75 TDTLPGANAAVVA
+75 AEAQSGAEATVVA
-88 DSGNGLPVDAE
+88 DSGNDLPVDSEVAAQGTEALEAE
-99 VTTQDDSVLDPA
+99 

-126 TPEEA
+126 TPEETA
-131 TQALEDVALLD
+131 LTLEGAAAQAEEAAAD
-142 TATICVPSSLLVVDA
+142 
-157 HWDLL
+157 
-162 DPNAQS
+162 AQS
-168 SLLAATTAS
+168 SLLNTPT
-177 VAGLVGNSA
+177 VPLAGLVGNSA
-186 ALMTDASHDPTLD
+186 AAMTDASHDPTLD

-206 VRMAL
+206 VRLAL
-211 EIGAQQAQVAQ
+211 EIGAQAQAAAQ
-222 QAGPTAGAI
+222 QAGPTAGAV
-231 TAAISGDGAQSFAGT
+231 TAAISGDGAQAFAGT
-246 LAVLAEQG
+246 LAVSAEG
-254 VGEGEG
+254 AGEADSTLELGELDVAALEGEG
-260 SLKIGKLDIDSLK
+260 LPE
-273 DVDGLQDG
+273 G
-281 AWESHSD
+281 ATELRSD

-295 ALSQAIS
+295 ALSQAIA
-302 QQTSASARSV
+302 QQTSASARPV
-312 LVPGQPLAMHQG
+312 LVPGQPLAMQSG

-371 FASPHAGVRDSL
+371 FASPHAGVRDTL

>member
-6 DLLLKSAPEVKPRK
+6 DLLLQSAPEVKPRK
-20 SAAKPPA
+20 ATARPPA

-32 RKNQPSN
+32 RKNESSS

-50 SAIERQ
+50 SAVERHEG
-56 AAAAK
+56 AAK
-61 AAQNKPQTQDAAAP
+61 TARNKSEAEGDAAPAEAQ
-75 TDTLPGANAAVVA
+75 PGAEAAVVA
-88 DSGNGLPVDAE
+88 DSGNDLPVDSEVAAQGTETLEAE
-99 VTTQDDSVLDPA
+99 

-126 TPEEA
+126 TPEETA
-131 TQALEDVALLD
+131 LTLEGTAAQAEEAAAD
-142 TATICVPSSLLVVDA
+142 
-157 HWDLL
+157 
-162 DPNAQS
+162 AQS
-168 SLLAATTAS
+168 SLLNTPAVPVT
-177 VAGLVGNSA
+177 GLVGNSA
-186 ALMTDASHDPTLD
+186 AAMTDASHDPTLD

-211 EIGAQQAQVAQ
+211 EIGAQAQAAAQ
-222 QAGPTAGAI
+222 QAGPTA
-231 TAAISGDGAQSFAGT
+231 AAISGDGAQTFAGT
-246 LAVLAEQG
+246 LAVLAEG
-254 VGEGEG
+254 AGEADSTLELGELDVAALEGEG
-260 SLKIGKLDIDSLK
+260 LPE
-273 DVDGLQDG
+273 G
-281 AWESHSD
+281 ATELRSD

-295 ALSQAIS
+295 ALSQAIA
-302 QQTSASARSV
+302 QQTSASARPV
-312 LVPGQPLAMHQG
+312 LVPGQPLAMQSG

-365 DLTQVT
+365 DQTQVT
-371 FASPHAGVRDSL
+371 FASPHAGVRDTL